1 MAFDFNEAR
10 AIIEAAKQ
18 QGLIRPPGSPD
29 PAPKAPAQPSG
40 AETEHLPDWLKKEI
54 REPKSAKKSEGTAQE

>member
-18 QGLIRPPGSPD
+18 KGLIREAGSPE
-29 PAPKAPAQPSG
+29 PAAKPKASQNQPEAG
-40 AETEHLPDWLKKEI
+40 EEGLPEWLKRSI
-54 REPKSAKKSEGTAQE
+54 REPKIQEAE

>member
-18 QGLIRPPGSPD
+18 AGLIHPPGSPT
-29 PAPKAPAQPSG
+29 PAPKASNPIHVESENIP
-40 AETEHLPDWLKKEI
+40 EWLKKEI
-54 REPKSAKKSEGTAQE
+54 REGKSNSVGDN

>member
-18 QGLIRPPGSPD
+18 KGLIREAGSPE
-29 PAPKAPAQPSG
+29 PVAKSPKASQPNASEAG
-40 AETEHLPDWLKKEI
+40 EEALPDWLKRGI
-54 REPKSAKKSEGTAQE
+54 RGPKAEAEE